1 MLDILVPEVGL
12 QSSRTGVSMT
22 KQTAKQTRSNQI
34 VGNVGMYFV
43 AYRLSLMGWNV
54 MPTCRNARGIDL
66 LAYDANARHFLGIHF
81 KTLSKRNGAVPLG
94 LHAPDNLLGDWWIIV
109 TNIAKVAENENP
121 IWRSSVLAT
130 VGKLFQGK
138 F

>member
-43 AYRLSLMGWNV
+43 AYRLSLMGLERHANV
-54 MPTCRNARGIDL
+54 P
-66 LAYDANARHFLGIHF
+66 
-81 KTLSKRNGAVPLG
+81 KRTRDRPIG
-94 LHAPDNLLGDWWIIV
+94 L
-109 TNIAKVAENENP
+109 
-121 IWRSSVLAT
+121 
-130 VGKLFQGK
+130 
-138 F
+138 